1 MLLDVFTYFNEKELL
16 ELRIR
21 TLEKHVDGF
30 LITEAN
36 RTHRGEEKPFTCLE
50 TLKELG
56 ISDDNIQVLHVE
68 LPSKEEAP
76 DPWLRERG
84 QRDAASVGL
93 HMVPDDTVF
102 ICSDLDEIANPDK
115 LNDLISTVEEN
126 PGKVVKLSM
135 SMHYGR
141 ADRQLITPDGSPFNW
156 RNAFAATVTTLKAH
170 STLSSMRAE
179 TNYVTFGELDAGW
192 HLSWMGDKDRRLA
205 KLKSYAHWETD
216 TSDVEKKCAEFS
228 ATPGGVDMLGRE
240 DHIIESFPLDKLPE
254 GVFTLPRVNKFLL
267 PS

>member
-21 TLEKHVDGF
+21 TLEDHVDGF

-56 ISDDNIQVLHVE
+56 ISDEKIQVLHVE

-84 QRDAASVGL
+84 QRDAAGVGL
-93 HMVPDDTVF
+93 HMVPDDTIF
-102 ICSDLDEIANPDK
+102 ICSDLDEIANPKK
-115 LNDLISTVEEN
+115 LADLVETVKKNE
-126 PGKVVKLSM
+126 GKITKLSM

-141 ADRQLITPDGSPFNW
+141 ADRQLVTPDGTPFNW
-156 RNAFAATVTTLKAH
+156 RNAFAASVSTLKAM
-170 STLSSMRAE
+170 STLSSMRAD
-179 TNYVTFGELDAGW
+179 TDFVTFGDLDAGW
-192 HLSWMGDKDRRLA
+192 HLSWMGDKERRLA

-216 TSDVEKKCAEFS
+216 TQDVEKTCEEFD
-228 ATPGGVDMLGRE
+228 AAPGGTDMLGRE
-240 DHIIESFPLDKLPE
+240 DHIIEKYPLDQLPE
-254 GVFTLPRVNKFLL
+254 GVFTLPRVNSFLL
-267 PS
+267 PA